1 MSDILIILVCY
12 NVDLKNLD
20 LIKNLQGQDILIYDN
35 SKNKQ
40 EVKKKV
46 YYYHNPNNPGV
57 SKAYNYGIRL
67 ARKLKKKYVLLLD
80 HDTKFNMENMSEYL
94 KMSEKYGEDYI
105 YAPIIGG
112 NGKIYSPF
120 VETKIR
126 NLAQDPATFKY
137 EEEYKLDNKSLINS
151 GLMIPLK
158 IIEMIGGFN
167 EKIKLDFSDIYFIS
181 KYKEFRN
188 EVILVNL
195 KMNHGLSGDEGLDKH
210 KELNRFRY
218 YCNGAREFKKSSE
231 LTLKLNLF
239 VLFRMIRLM
248 LKYRSI
254 TPIGIV
260 TQYYLGET
268 TI

>member
-1 MSDILIILVCY
+1 MNDILIILVCY
-12 NVDLKNLD
+12 NVELKNLD
-20 LIKNLQGQDILIYDN
+20 LIKNLQGQDILVYDN
-35 SKNKQ
+35 SINKQ
-40 EVKKKV
+40 VVNKKI

-80 HDTKFNMENMSEYL
+80 HDTKFSTDNLSEYL

-105 YAPIIGG
+105 YAPIISG

-120 VETKIR
+120 LETGIR
-126 NLAQDPATFKY
+126 NLTQNPDTFQY

-188 EVILVNL
+188 EIILVNVE
-195 KMNHGLSGDEGLDKH
+195 MNHGLSGDEGLDKN
-210 KELNRFRY
+210 KELNRFKY
-218 YCNGAREFKKSSE
+218 YCNGAREYKESSG
-231 LTLKLNLF
+231 LIFKLNLF

-248 LKYRSI
+248 MKYRSV

-260 TQYYLGET
+260 TKYYLGEM

>member
-1 MSDILIILVCY
+1 MNDILIILVCY
-12 NVDLKNLD
+12 NVELKNLD
-20 LIKNLQGQDILIYDN
+20 LLKNLQGQDILVYDN
-35 SKNKQ
+35 SKDKHVNNQKN
-40 EVKKKV
+40 
-46 YYYHNPNNPGV
+46 YYQHDPTNPGV
-57 SKAYNYGIRL
+57 SKAYNYGIKL
-67 ARKLKKKYVLLLD
+67 ARKLNKKFVLLLD
-80 HDTKFNMENMSEYL
+80 HDTQFNLDNLKEYQR
-94 KMSEKYGEDYI
+94 MTEKYGEDYI
-105 YAPIIGG
+105 YAPIISG

-120 VETKIR
+120 IETSIR
-126 NLAQDPATFKY
+126 NLTQDPDTFSY
-137 EEEYKLDNKSLINS
+137 EEEYKLDNRSLINS

-195 KMNHGLSGDEGLDKH
+195 VMNHGLSGDEGLDKT

-218 YCNGAREFKKSSE
+218 YCNGAREFKKSSG
-231 LTLKLNLF
+231 LKFKLNLF

-248 LKYRSI
+248 LKYRSF

-260 TQYYLGET
+260 TEYYLGET

>member
-1 MSDILIILVCY
+1 MNEVLIVLVCY
-12 NVDLKNLD
+12 NVDLNNLTLLKNL
-20 LIKNLQGQDILIYDN
+20 KGQDILVYDN
-35 SKNKQ
+35 SKQKQ
-40 EVKKKV
+40 EIKEKI
-46 YYYHNPNNPGV
+46 YYYHNPSNPGV

-67 ARKLKKKYVLLLD
+67 AKKLNKKYVLLLD
-80 HDTKFNMENMSEYL
+80 HDTKFTLDSLNEYM
-94 KMSEKYGEDYI
+94 KMASKYGEDYI

-126 NLAQDPATFKY
+126 NLTQAPDTFKY

-188 EVILVNL
+188 EVILIDI
-195 KMNHGLSGDEGLDKH
+195 KMEHGLSGDEGLNKS

-218 YCNGAREFKKSSE
+218 YCNGAREFKKTSE
-231 LTLKLNLF
+231 ITLKLNLF
-239 VLFRMIRLM
+239 VLFRMLRLM
-248 LKYRSI
+248 MKYKSI

-260 TQYYLGET
+260 TRYYLGEA

>member
-1 MSDILIILVCY
+1 MNDVLIILVCY
-12 NVDLKNLD
+12 NVDLSNLNLLKNL
-20 LIKNLQGQDILIYDN
+20 KGQDILVYDN

-40 EVKKKV
+40 EVKEKI
-46 YYYHNPNNPGV
+46 YYYYNSDNPGV

-80 HDTKFNMENMSEYL
+80 HDTMFNLDSLNEYM
-94 KMSEKYGEDYI
+94 KMSTKYGEDYI

-112 NGKIYSPF
+112 NSKIYSPF
-120 VETKIR
+120 IETKVR
-126 NLAQDPATFKY
+126 NIIQDPDTFKY

-167 EKIKLDFSDIYFIS
+167 DKIKLDFSDIYFIS

-188 EVILVNL
+188 EVILVNIKL
-195 KMNHGLSGDEGLDKH
+195 EHGLSGDEGLNKV

-231 LTLKLNLF
+231 LKLKLNLF
-239 VLFRMIRLM
+239 VLFRMLRLM
-248 LKYRSI
+248 MKYKSFI
-254 TPIGIV
+254 PIGIV
-260 TQYYLGET
+260 TRYYLGEV